1 MQHSANISSWGRL
14 DSFTLSGID
23 FRGLLLMLPGSVP
36 DRRQVNGY

>member
-14 DSFTLSGID
+14 DSLSGID